1 MKLSLSSTYTRPEA
15 HCNRAAMYQATVVEG
30 VDELPF
36 VVAELGIST
45 SGRPLMVMVSG
56 DGNPQNSSTWLRLR
70 IFRDIGSGYVA
81 MSSEVQLEANNA
93 NENVPYTLHFLD
105 TGIASL
111 TGTYVTYALCVTTVY
126 GTWQFGESE
135 GPDISIFEI

>member
-1 MKLSLSSTYTRPEA
+1 MD
-15 HCNRAAMYQATVVEG
+15 QATVTEG
-30 VDELPF
+30 IDVLPF
-36 VVAELGIST
+36 VVAELGVST
-45 SGRPLMVMVSG
+45 SGRPLMVIVSG
-56 DGNPQNSSTWLRLR
+56 DGNPQDASTWLRLR
-70 IFRDIGSGYVA
+70 IFRDIGSGYIA
-81 MSSEVQLEANNA
+81 MSSEVQLENNSA

-126 GTWQFGESE
+126 GQWEFGETE